1 MLFCKGKNIFAVRNQ
16 KKFPLFIQFIVS
28 MVIGIDLGGTNI
40 RAGLIDNGRIIQI
53 YQAPLSEKNSLES
66 TLQQLY
72 AGIGS
77 FSNYDIEGIGI
88 GVPSI
93 VDTKKGIVYDVVN
106 IPSWKK
112 VELKKIL
119 EEKFNIPTY
128 VNNDVNCLALGEQLF
143 GQAASFSSFVTIA
156 IGTGLGASIIIDR
169 KLYEGLNCGSGE
181 IGYIPYLD
189 KNLEFYASG
198 TFFETYSTTAH
209 AAYHA
214 ALNNDASAL
223 QMWTSYGHHLGEVM
237 KVILYTYAPE
247 AIIIGGGLSNAF
259 SFFESSMRQSM
270 NDFIYPGLLKQVR
283 ILPSSVKNMAILGAA
298 ALVYSNETT
307 IAK

>member
-1 MLFCKGKNIFAVRNQ
+1 MI
-16 KKFPLFIQFIVS
+16 
-28 MVIGIDLGGTNI
+28 IGIDLGGTNV
-40 RAGLIDNGRIIQI
+40 RAGLVENGRVLQI
-53 YQAPLSEKNSLES
+53 YQSELSEKNSLES
-66 TLQQLY
+66 TLDQLFSS
-72 AGIGS
+72 ISS
-77 FSNYDIEGIGI
+77 FAKYDVEGIGI

-112 VELKKIL
+112 VNLKNIL
-119 EEKFNIPTY
+119 EEKFSIPTY

-143 GQAASFSSFVTIA
+143 GQASSFSSFVTVA
-156 IGTGLGASIIIDR
+156 IGTGLGAAIIIER

-198 TFFETYSTTAH
+198 MFFETYSTTAH

-214 ALNNDASAL
+214 ALSKDESAL
-223 QMWTSYGHHLGEVM
+223 TMWASYGHHLGQVM

-247 AIIIGGGLSNAF
+247 AIIIGGGLSNGF
-259 SFFESSMRQSM
+259 PFFEASMYQGM
-270 NDFIYPGLLKQVR
+270 DDFIYPGMLKQVR
-283 ILPSSVKNMAILGAA
+283 IRPSSVKNMAILGAA
-298 ALVYSNETT
+298 AMAYSNRTA
-307 IAK
+307 ISK

>member
-1 MLFCKGKNIFAVRNQ
+1 
-16 KKFPLFIQFIVS
+16 

-40 RAGLIDNGRIIQI
+40 RVGLVDNGRILQI
-53 YQAPLSEKNSLES
+53 HQLKLSEKHSLES
-66 TLQQLY
+66 TLQQL
-72 AGIGS
+72 ITSISS
-77 FSNYDIEGIGI
+77 FAHYNFEGIGI

-112 VELKKIL
+112 VELKQIL
-119 EEKFNIPTY
+119 EEKFKTPVF
-128 VNNDVNCLALGEQLF
+128 VNNDVNCQALGEQLF
-143 GQAASFSSFVTIA
+143 GQASSFSSFVTVC
-156 IGTGLGASIIIDR
+156 IGTGVGAAIVIDG

-189 KNLEFYASG
+189 KNLEYYASG

-209 AAYHA
+209 AAYEA

-223 QMWTSYGHHLGEVM
+223 ETWKSYGHHLGQVM

-247 AIIIGGGLSNAF
+247 AVIIAGGLSNAF
-259 SFFESSMRQSM
+259 PFFETAMRQGM
-270 NDFIYPGLLKQVR
+270 DDFIYTGLLKQVH
-283 ILPSSVKNMAILGAA
+283 IFPSSVKNMAILGAA
-298 ALVYSNETT
+298 ALVYSNQTA
-307 IAK
+307 ISKLNS

>member
-1 MLFCKGKNIFAVRNQ
+1 MI
-16 KKFPLFIQFIVS
+16 
-28 MVIGIDLGGTNI
+28 IGIDLGGTNI
-40 RAGLIDNGRIIQI
+40 RAGLIDNGRIVQI
-53 YQAPLSEKNSLES
+53 YQSELSEKNSLES
-66 TLQQLY
+66 TLQQLFSS
-72 AGIGS
+72 ISS
-77 FSNYDIEGIGI
+77 FANYDIEGIGI

-112 VELKKIL
+112 VELKQIL
-119 EEKFNIPTY
+119 EDRFKTPVY

-143 GQAASFSSFVTIA
+143 GQASSFSSFVTIA
-156 IGTGLGASIIIDR
+156 IGTGLGAAIVIDR

-198 TFFETYSTTAH
+198 MFFETYSTTAY

-223 QMWTSYGHHLGEVM
+223 QMWASYGHHLGEVM

-259 SFFESSMRQSM
+259 PFFETPMHQSL

-283 ILPSSVKNMAILGAA
+283 IFPSSVKNIAILGAA
-298 ALVYSNETT
+298 AMVYSNQTA